1 MAKLHQ
7 RQIIDKIQNITFK
20 DGTFLKQVISD
31 IVIKDNNIGFSID
44 ISGKT
49 KLEAEEI
56 RLKAINKLNK
66 ISEIG
71 NITIVFTSHKTSER
85 KSQKPKH
92 FVENVKKIILV
103 ASGKG
108 GVGKSTISALI
119 AQQLSLENYRVGIV
133 DADIYGPSIPHIFG
147 INEVPK
153 TIKGQIIPI
162 TAKNRYLS
170 KFAYREE
177 FEGNTEHSTTTYK
190 EVCKDASTGSTYKLP
205 LELKFGKISTIQ
217 IMSIGFFVKDYSAII
232 WRGPMASKT
241 IYQLLSVTK
250 WDNLDYLIIDM
261 PPGTGDI
268 HLSILENYH
277 LDGVI
282 IVTTPQKISEIDVIR
297 SIDLYQKLGLPILGI
312 IENMSYMLEDNS
324 GHHLSQKY
332 NIPLMAQIPIT
343 LQIADACDKSLPLT
357 DLLTLPL
364 EKYLS

>member
-1 MAKLHQ
+1 MANLHQ
-7 RQIIDKIQNITFK
+7 RQIIDKIQHITFK
-20 DGTFLKQVISD
+20 DGTFLNEVISD
-31 IVIKDNNIGFSID
+31 IIIKGNNIGFSID
-44 ISGKT
+44 ISGKN

-56 RLKAINKLNK
+56 RLKAMNKLNE
-66 ISEIG
+66 ISEV
-71 NITIVFTSHKTSER
+71 NKITIVFTEIKPME
-85 KSQKPKH
+85 KKVQKPKH

-119 AQQLSLENYRVGIV
+119 AQQLSLANYRVGIV

-147 INEVPK
+147 INEVPQTK
-153 TIKGQIIPI
+153 DGRIIPVLAQSI
-162 TAKNRYLS
+162 
-170 KFAYREE
+170 E
-177 FEGNTEHSTTTYK
+177 
-190 EVCKDASTGSTYKLP
+190 
-205 LELKFGKISTIQ
+205 II
-217 IMSIGFFVKDYSAII
+217 SIGFLVKDRSAII

-297 SIDLYQKLGLPILGI
+297 SIDLYQKLNLPILGI
-312 IENMSYMLEDNS
+312 IENMSYMLKNNS
-324 GHHLSQKY
+324 GGHLSQKY
-332 NIPLMAQIPIT
+332 NIPLIAQIPIT
-343 LQIADACDKSLPLT
+343 PQIAEACDKSLPLT
-357 DLLTLPL
+357 NLLTLPL
-364 EKYLS
+364 EKYLQ

>member
-1 MAKLHQ
+1 MANLHQ
-7 RQIIDKIQNITFK
+7 RQIIDKIQHITFK
-20 DGTFLKQVISD
+20 NGTFLNEVISD
-31 IVIKDNNIGFSID
+31 IIIKGNNIGFSID
-44 ISGKT
+44 ISGKN

-56 RLKAINKLNK
+56 RLKAINKLNE
-66 ISEIG
+66 ISEV
-71 NITIVFTSHKTSER
+71 NKITIVFTESKPME
-85 KSQKPKH
+85 KKVQKPKY

-153 TIKGQIIPI
+153 TKDGRIIPVLAQSI
-162 TAKNRYLS
+162 
-170 KFAYREE
+170 E
-177 FEGNTEHSTTTYK
+177 
-190 EVCKDASTGSTYKLP
+190 
-205 LELKFGKISTIQ
+205 
-217 IMSIGFFVKDYSAII
+217 IMSIGFFVKDHSAII

-241 IYQLLSVTK
+241 IYHLLSVTK

-297 SIDLYQKLGLPILGI
+297 SIDLYQKLNLPILGI
-312 IENMSYMLEDNS
+312 IENMSYMLKNNS
-324 GHHLSQKY
+324 GGHLSQQY
-332 NIPLMAQIPIT
+332 NIPLIAQIPIT
-343 LQIADACDKSLPLT
+343 PQIAEACDKSLPLT
-357 DLLTLPL
+357 NLLTLPL
-364 EKYLS
+364 EKYLQ